1 MIQNARARAGLLFP
15 VHRKV
20 EGGGGQGGV
29 SLVVGGAAAG
39 RWEAGGAGFDSG
51 LARIVTVLS

>member
-1 MIQNARARAGLLFP
+1 MRGLARGSYFRCIGKP
-15 VHRKV
+15 R
-20 EGGGGQGGV
+20 GGGGQGGV

-51 LARIVTVLS
+51 LARIVAVLS